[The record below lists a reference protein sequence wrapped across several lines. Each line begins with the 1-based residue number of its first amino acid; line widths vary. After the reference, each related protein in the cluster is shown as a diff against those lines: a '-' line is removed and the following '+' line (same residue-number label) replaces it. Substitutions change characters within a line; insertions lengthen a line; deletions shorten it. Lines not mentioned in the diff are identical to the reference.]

1 MALVSMGRPCACG
14 GIGRPGSNDGVGL
27 VAKPLSPR
35 VLARGAWVT
44 CWLALGVWSLWNPH
58 GAASLSASVRL
69 PTPQHLDIPLP
80 RAVVTRLSWWP
91 QAESI
96 LEVVEKMPKRS
107 GGSEKPVVKMSRVKP
122 VPEVVKEE
130 PVALPSPSVV
140 ELPELASVVE
150 GAAGDSL
157 DPRARALAALEEGA
171 EWKQDARLTVVAL
184 YVRCPGGP
192 GLCAVDEARV
202 LQSPQPD
209 VRRLLLAYGQGS
221 KINLAQDD
229 RDRLEGLGGGWVIR
243 SFRLASSE
251 ELLP

>member
-1 MALVSMGRPCACG
+1 M
-14 GIGRPGSNDGVGL
+14 GL

-35 VLARGAWVT
+35 VLAHGAWVT
-44 CWLALGVWSLWNPH
+44 CWLALGVWSLWNPQ
-58 GAASLSASVRL
+58 GAASLSPSVRL
-69 PTPQHLDIPLP
+69 PNPPHLDIPLP
-80 RAVVTRLSWWP
+80 PAVVTRLSWWP

-96 LEVVEKMPKRS
+96 PEVVETMPKRS
-107 GGSEKPVVKMSRVKP
+107 SEKEKPEVRVSRVKP
-122 VPEVVKEE
+122 VAEVVKEV
-130 PVALPSPSVV
+130 PVEISSPPMM
-140 ELPELASVVE
+140 ELPELESVVE

-157 DPRARALAALEEGA
+157 DPRAQALAALEEGA

-184 YVRCPGGP
+184 YVRCPSGP
-192 GLCAVDEARV
+192 GLCSVDEARV

-221 KINLAQDD
+221 KINLAQED
-229 RDRLEGLGGGWVIR
+229 RDRLDRLGGGWVIR